1 MTVTAEPA
9 AAPEHQPAG
18 QPAGQRRQPAGE
30 AVQQPVGEAVQQPV
44 GEAVGEPVGEAVQ
57 PARRAAGAGGE
68 PASRLSLVF
77 GLLFWVGIGIV
88 VALNNDTAR
97 PVVQRWWWLGALATL
112 AVVVALLVP
121 AVQRQLA
128 GLTPAKRAGL
138 FIFVVMPLV
147 VLAVASVAALPPSWQ
162 TITLRTVF
170 VVVVCLLPAAMWYL
184 FIANQ
189 KASLLNEYLTNLER
203 LGLLGPRERPG
214 GRAESDPARRLRV
227 SGYLQKF
234 EAAYGPLDP
243 AVLDDLVTGVPRPY
257 LRSDADATTPL
268 ATTTVPVLLS
278 TLLVTLGW
286 LVTLPFQVPDPTV
299 LFPGS
304 GPAPVEWVQA
314 LSPVSTPETFA
325 FLGAYFFSLQM
336 IFRRYVQKDL
346 HGSAY
351 VAASMRMI
359 LAVIGTWVLAR
370 IGGDVLWSS
379 GWQLLTLA
387 FLIGVFPRVLWQVLQ
402 TLAIRIGGIAVPSLR
417 SGQPLTD
424 LDGLTV
430 WHESRLE
437 EEDIENVPNM
447 ATADVAGLLV
457 STPYSPERLVD
468 WVDQAIL
475 LTQLG
480 PAEARGAT
488 GRTDPVLGLLRARGI
503 RSASALAAAAR
514 SPGAAEVHR
523 ALDPDGHPAATEAL
537 LATLARNQNLQ
548 LVLTWRGQPGLA
560 AETG

>member
-1 MTVTAEPA
+1 MAGTAEPA
-9 AAPEHQPAG
+9 TVPAPATGVEPTG
-18 QPAGQRRQPAGE
+18 SGP
-30 AVQQPVGEAVQQPV
+30 VPVGEVAAAPV
-44 GEAVGEPVGEAVQ
+44 PAATEDAVGSAPAVES
-57 PARRAAGAGGE
+57 AAAE
-68 PASRLSLVF
+68 PASRLSMVF
-77 GLLFWVGIGIV
+77 GLLFWLGIGIV

-112 AVVVALLVP
+112 AVVVTLLVP
-121 AVQRQLA
+121 SVQRRLA
-128 GLTPAKRAGL
+128 RLTPAKRAGL

-147 VLAVASVAALPPSWQ
+147 VLAVASVAALPVKWQ

-189 KASLLNEYLTNLER
+189 KASLLNEYVTNLER
-203 LGLLGPRERPG
+203 LGLLRPRELPG
-214 GRAESDPARRLRV
+214 GRTEDDAARRLRV
-227 SGYLQKF
+227 GGYLQKF
-234 EAAYGPLDP
+234 EAVYGPLDP
-243 AVLDDLVTGVPRPY
+243 AVLRDVVDGVPRTY
-257 LRSDADATTPL
+257 LRSDADAATPL

-278 TLLVTLGW
+278 TVLVTLGW
-286 LVTLPFQVPDPTV
+286 LVTLPFQVPDPDV
-299 LFPGS
+299 LFPGTA
-304 GPAPVEWVQA
+304 PAPVEWVQA

-351 VAASMRMI
+351 VATSMRLI

-370 IGGDVLWSS
+370 VGGDVLWSS
-379 GWQLLTLA
+379 GWQILTLA
-387 FLIGVFPRVLWQVLQ
+387 FVVGVFPRVLWQVLQ
-402 TLAIRIGGIAVPSLR
+402 TLVVRIGGIAVPSLR

-447 ATADVAGLLV
+447 ATADIAGLLV
-457 STPYSPERLVD
+457 STPYSPERVVD

-480 PAEARGAT
+480 PAKARGAT
-488 GRTDPVLGLLRARGI
+488 GRTDPVLSLLRARGI

-537 LATLARNQNLQ
+537 LATLADNQNLR
-548 LVLTWRGQPGLA
+548 LVLTWRGQRQVA